1 MKRITVVSI
10 VSILFLCLS
19 SLVGYF
25 LRYLNTDSA
34 WLMLGIGVGIGIIS
48 FSCAG
53 TLKKY
58 KITNYLCLVLSS
70 IALGFMIRAWYIYRG
85 FDNKWWV
92 MILTSISCAIYLWIY
107 YLLLHIP
114 YFKNHSAG
122 FTIIFI
128 IVSLIAYLFVM
139 GFTKTTFVSTFGY
152 YMIIEIGFI
161 FALIKDSDSNFELLR
176 NMVMSSYAIFIVA
189 FIIFIILLAG
199 DGADFDFDLD
209 LSGIGEGR
217 EKKKKKV

>member
-1 MKRITVVSI
+1 MKKITVVSI

-25 LRYLNTDSA
+25 LRYLDTDSA

-48 FSCAG
+48 ASCAG
-53 TLKKY
+53 ILKKY
-58 KITNYLCLVLSS
+58 KFTNYLCLILSS

-92 MILTSISCAIYLWIY
+92 MILTSISCAIYLWVY

-114 YFKNHSAG
+114 CFKNHSTG
-122 FTIIFI
+122 FTIIFVI
-128 IVSLIAYLFVM
+128 ISLIAYLFIM

-161 FALIKDSDSNFELLR
+161 FALIKDSNSNVKLLR

-209 LSGIGEGR
+209 LSGIGEER
-217 EKKKKKV
+217 KKNEKKM